1 MQRTSTGR
9 ASKFCPSSEDFVSC
23 NGLRPRRASRS
34 APRRRTLSRKN
45 GLRPNEQGQNNKTG
59 RADEDNADGANR
71 WIKQARRN
79 KPCSNYLADG
89 GRFLRWT
96 LGRCY
101 GGLCVSAVVERL
113 DENVVS
119 KDNDRLGGEIFRFTV
134 EPRGRRYDSASPRGS
149 YLFNRFKSQ
158 NRAAMVNSLLLSCR
172 DVLSTNMPMQHV
184 RGKKMTPSCT

>member
-1 MQRTSTGR
+1 MSRATDFDHAGPQDLPLVGGLCLVKTDFGRTNR
-9 ASKFCPSSEDFVSC
+9 ARTTKQDEPTRTMPMARTDGSSKRE
-23 NGLRPRRASRS
+23 
-34 APRRRTLSRKN
+34 
-45 GLRPNEQGQNNKTG
+45 E
-59 RADEDNADGANR
+59 
-71 WIKQARRN
+71 N

-134 EPRGRRYDSASPRGS
+134 EPRGGRYDSASPRGS

-172 DVLSTNMPMQHV
+172 DVLSANMPMQHV
-184 RGKKMTPSCT
+184 RGKTMTPSCT